1 MDTTSIKFNNNA
13 YESMGDEFPADPQ
26 IPGEEDEDQDQVV
39 NFASFLQESQELL
52 ELLKALQN
60 ISVAQLSEKS
70 KRIVDIVSKS
80 NYLFIFKIR
89 SKLHFFQV
97 IQKLLNTRI

>member
-1 MDTTSIKFNNNA
+1 MDTTSIKFNDNA
-13 YESMGDEFPADPQ
+13 YESMGDEFPSEAQ
-26 IPGEEDEDQDQVV
+26 MPGEEDEDQDQVV

-52 ELLKALQN
+52 ELLKALKD

-80 NYLFIFKIR
+80 TFIFLIMTER
-89 SKLHFFQV
+89 LP
-97 IQKLLNTRI
+97 LNPF